1 MANEHTAFWLALLD
15 QGFDAHKQAR
25 LWNGYLGWKLPPQT
39 VDPPDGGWPEL
50 TQEEHEILK
59 TVAEEHG
66 GYPEFTKGLSMKF
79 SGHTFSDKANFSGL
93 ILIGSN
99 FNNVRFKA
107 TGVLFDKTR
116 FYGQAEVPESDIRGN
131 CALAQRAVQRSSV
144 VLWVVFQARSL
155 VPRRGIQEHSLV
167 SRR

>member
-1 MANEHTAFWLALLD
+1 MGSLLIRECVSAIKKSKLSGERLRRHLPALHHMANEHTAFWLALLD
-15 QGFDAHKQAR
+15 QGLDAHQQAR

-39 VDPPDGGWPEL
+39 IVDPPDGGWPEL

-93 ILIGSN
+93 ILIGIN
-99 FNNVRFKA
+99 FSGSRCA
-107 TGVLFDKTR
+107 PGTR
-116 FYGQAEVPESDIRGN
+116 WT
-131 CALAQRAVQRSSV
+131 AVS
-144 VLWVVFQARSL
+144 
-155 VPRRGIQEHSLV
+155 
-167 SRR
+167 